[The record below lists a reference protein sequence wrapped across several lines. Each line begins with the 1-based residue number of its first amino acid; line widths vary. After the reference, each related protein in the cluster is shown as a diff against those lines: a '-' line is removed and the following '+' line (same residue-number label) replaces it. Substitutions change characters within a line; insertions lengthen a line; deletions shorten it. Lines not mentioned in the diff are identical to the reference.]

1 MWKKSLNKKNMKKQL
16 IIVVII
22 VLLICVGLSGCYG
35 PTTGIMIKKL
45 NNHVGN
51 FINMTEDQMKKFP
64 HLKEAILTNKTV
76 EVSSPSQEINEIQ
89 GILQYFDTDV
99 IYYRNEYYEIHIF
112 CAD

>member
-1 MWKKSLNKKNMKKQL
+1 MKKQL
-16 IIVVII
+16 IIVGII
-22 VLLICVGLSGCYG
+22 VLLICIGLSGCFG

-45 NNHVGN
+45 NDHAGN

-76 EVSSPSQEINEIQ
+76 EVTSPSQEINELQ

-99 IYYRNEYYEIHIF
+99 ICYRNEYYEIRIF
-112 CAD
+112 FAD